1 MATPPTAATQQDIQN
16 SERLLDL
23 SNQLVDSIN
32 ERKKLLKG
40 INAEEQQ
47 YFNTVRQQQKL
58 SQDIAA
64 NAEKYLGYQIKSK
77 DLAKQITATKDN
89 QGKTELAFNTKINNQ
104 ASLAEKLE
112 KQRQEALQKAFNVKK
127 QIQQQTNLIN
137 KLDEKNQELQIRKA
151 EAERENNRNLVRNI
165 QAQIREN
172 QRLAD
177 NKEKYIKTL
186 ETQFDKE
193 KNIAKTAR
201 ETIENGKKLLEAQ
214 KKEIEF
220 LEKNLKI
227 RKQIE
232 KSTGLL
238 GGMAKAAS
246 KIPGIGQYLNAD
258 EAIDEMEKYAA
269 SIEEAGGKATS
280 FGNRMLIAKKGLSV
294 LAKGAIENLKSPE
307 AVFTFI
313 ITKALE
319 ANRQV
324 VELGKSL
331 GVSADV
337 AENLRQEYAGFARST
352 GDTFVNTNRLL
363 KAQSE
368 LSKELGIA
376 VRFSNEELVTF
387 AKLTELTGLSA
398 QEAGNLAKASAAAG
412 MPTERYTDSLREAAF
427 FAQQATG
434 THFSSKEV
442 LQDISKLSAGI
453 LVKFQGN
460 PKALGQTV
468 VEAKKLGLTLD
479 QIDKVGESLLNFEQS
494 IENELKAELITGK
507 QLNLERARAAALS
520 GDQLALTREIS
531 SQVGTLND
539 FQNMNVIAQK
549 SLADAFG
556 LSREEMAEMLIK
568 QEAINKYGD
577 EAAKLNKEQL
587 EDMKRQ
593 GLSASEYL
601 KKQEQQRTAQ
611 DKFQDAMIKLQDIIG
626 NLVAG
631 PVGQLLDALADIVT
645 VAVNIL
651 SVFSPI
657 FSLVSGIAE
666 LISDILSEWYIL
678 YPLIGIVA
686 LGYLPKMLSA
696 FNGIGASIKG
706 IISNLS
712 KGGLASLFGGGATK
726 NASTITTSSGITL
739 TKKAAAT
746 GPGNLTSTASA
757 TAGNAAT
764 AGGKAGAGGPK
775 AGDGIKNTLKGI
787 SAGIQ
792 SFSKVSPAD
801 IAKLAGSAVALV
813 LLTPAIP
820 ALLALQFINGKLIQS
835 ALTGIGKG
843 LSAIGT
849 ALSNPKL
856 FLGLAAFTGVMIGLG
871 FALKL
876 AAPAITAIGG
886 AISSVITSIAG
897 GIATIVG
904 SIGDMISKLGE
915 AGPALLL
922 LGPALFGIAGG
933 LAAMG
938 FSGLLALP
946 SIIALTALGAVAPS
960 LSSIGIGGE
969 GGKKGGKEE
978 INNGIDL
985 TPMIAAINE
994 VKAAIDRLYNKDTSI
1009 NMDGKKVGT
1018 TLVQGSYKVA

>member
-1 MATPPTAATQQDIQN
+1 
-16 SERLLDL
+16 
-23 SNQLVDSIN
+23 
-32 ERKKLLKG
+32 
-40 INAEEQQ
+40 
-47 YFNTVRQQQKL
+47 
-58 SQDIAA
+58 
-64 NAEKYLGYQIKSK
+64 
-77 DLAKQITATKDN
+77 
-89 QGKTELAFNTKINNQ
+89 
-104 ASLAEKLE
+104 
-112 KQRQEALQKAFNVKK
+112 
-127 QIQQQTNLIN
+127 
-137 KLDEKNQELQIRKA
+137 
-151 EAERENNRNLVRNI
+151 
-165 QAQIREN
+165 
-172 QRLAD
+172 
-177 NKEKYIKTL
+177 
-186 ETQFDKE
+186 
-193 KNIAKTAR
+193 
-201 ETIENGKKLLEAQ
+201 
-214 KKEIEF
+214 
-220 LEKNLKI
+220 
-227 RKQIE
+227 
-232 KSTGLL
+232 
-238 GGMAKAAS
+238 
-246 KIPGIGQYLNAD
+246 
-258 EAIDEMEKYAA
+258 
-269 SIEEAGGKATS
+269 
-280 FGNRMLIAKKGLSV
+280 
-294 LAKGAIENLKSPE
+294 
-307 AVFTFI
+307 
-313 ITKALE
+313 
-319 ANRQV
+319 
-324 VELGKSL
+324 
-331 GVSADV
+331 
-337 AENLRQEYAGFARST
+337 
-352 GDTFVNTNRLL
+352 
-363 KAQSE
+363 
-368 LSKELGIA
+368 
-376 VRFSNEELVTF
+376 
-387 AKLTELTGLSA
+387 
-398 QEAGNLAKASAAAG
+398 
-412 MPTERYTDSLREAAF
+412 
-427 FAQQATG
+427 
-434 THFSSKEV
+434 
-442 LQDISKLSAGI
+442 
-453 LVKFQGN
+453 
-460 PKALGQTV
+460 
-468 VEAKKLGLTLD
+468 
-479 QIDKVGESLLNFEQS
+479 
-494 IENELKAELITGK
+494 
-507 QLNLERARAAALS
+507 
-520 GDQLALTREIS
+520 
-531 SQVGTLND
+531 
-539 FQNMNVIAQK
+539 
-549 SLADAFG
+549 
-556 LSREEMAEMLIK
+556 MAEMLRK
-568 QEAINKYGD
+568 QEAIHKYGD

-657 FSLVSGIAE
+657 FNLVSGIAE

-706 IISNLS
+706 MISNLS

-739 TKKAAAT
+739 TKKAAAA
-746 GPGNLTSTASA
+746 GPGNLTSTAST
-757 TAGNAAT
+757 TAGNAAN

-787 SAGIQ
+787 SSGIQ
-792 SFSKVSPAD
+792 SFSKVSLAD

-820 ALLALQFINGKLIQS
+820 ALLALQFINGKLIKD

-876 AAPAITAIGG
+876 AAPTITAIGG

-897 GIATIVG
+897 GISTIVG

-946 SIIALTALGAVAPS
+946 SIIALTALGTVAPA
-960 LSSIGIGGE
+960 LSSIGIGGGE
-969 GGKKGGKEE
+969 GKKGGKEE
-978 INNGIDL
+978 INNGVDL

-994 VKAAIDRLYNKDTSI
+994 VKAAVDRLYNKDTSI

>member
-1 MATPPTAATQQDIQN
+1 MATSPNATTLQDIQN

-23 SNQLVDSIN
+23 SNQLIDSIN
-32 ERKKLLKG
+32 QRRKILKE
-40 INAEEQQ
+40 IKADEQL
-47 YFNTVRQQQKL
+47 YFATVKQQQKL

-77 DLAKQITATKDN
+77 DLAKQKKAVEDNAKKSIDAFTAI
-89 QGKTELAFNTKINNQ
+89 ETKIINQRRQSLEDAISLRNREKNIKKDIGTLDLANDALIQRRNRLLANGTSSNNQ
-104 ASLAEKLE
+104 I
-112 KQRQEALQKAFNVKK
+112 VKD
-127 QIQQQTNLIN
+127 IQQQIKENQTNLKI
-137 KLDEKNQELQIRKA
+137 KERQVKNLQIEGQKQKDIA
-151 EAERENNRNLVRNI
+151 KSAFEILKN
-165 QAQIREN
+165 
-172 QRLAD
+172 
-177 NKEKYIKTL
+177 NKEA
-186 ETQFDKE
+186 Q
-193 KNIAKTAR
+193 
-201 ETIENGKKLLEAQ
+201 EAQ
-214 KKEIEF
+214 EEELKF
-220 LEKNLKI
+220 LNKNLII

-258 EAIDEMEKYAA
+258 EAIDEMEKLAA
-269 SIEEAGGKATS
+269 KIEEGGGKATS
-280 FGNRMLIAKKGLSV
+280 FANRMQIAGKGLQV
-294 LAKGAIENLKSPE
+294 LVKGALENLKSPE

-331 GVSADV
+331 GLSADV
-337 AENLRQEYAGFARST
+337 AENLRQEYASFARST

-706 IISNLS
+706 MISNLS

-739 TKKAAAT
+739 TKKAATA
-746 GPGNLTSTASA
+746 GPGNLTSTAST
-757 TAGNAAT
+757 TAGNAAN
-764 AGGKAGAGGPK
+764 AGGKAGVGGSK

-792 SFSKVSPAD
+792 SFSKVSLAD
-801 IAKLAGSAVALV
+801 IAKLALSAAALIV
-813 LLTPAIP
+813 LTPAIP
-820 ALLALQFINGKLIQS
+820 ALLALQFINGKLIKD

-849 ALSNPKL
+849 SLSNPKL
-856 FLGLAAFTGVMIGLG
+856 FLGLAAFTGVMVGLG

-946 SIIALTALGAVAPS
+946 SIIALTALGAVAPA

-969 GGKKGGKEE
+969 GGKAGGKEE
-978 INNGIDL
+978 INPGIDL
-985 TPMIAAINE
+985 TPMISAINE
-994 VKAAIDRLYNKDTSI
+994 VRAAVDRLYNKDTSI

-1018 TLVQGSYKVA
+1018 TLVQGSYRVA

>member
-1 MATPPTAATQQDIQN
+1 MATPPNAANQQDIQN

-23 SNQLVDSIN
+23 SYQLNNSLT
-32 ERKKLLKG
+32 ERRKLLKN
-40 INAEEQQ
+40 ITAEEQS
-47 YFNTVRQQQKL
+47 YFSTVKQQQKL

-77 DLAKQITATKDN
+77 DLTKQIEATEINISNTKSSYARVELQILASKNKAILEARKLNLQDKILQKQRIDLEEHSNDLQIAKQQALRVGNAGIASQIQKEINANNINANSLDRRAQYTK
-89 QGKTELAFNTKINNQ
+89 
-104 ASLAEKLE
+104 
-112 KQRQEALQKAFNVKK
+112 KA
-127 QIQQQTNLIN
+127 IQQQVDIINNAKKIVKDAQESAKAQEEELKFLNKNLI
-137 KLDEKNQELQIRKA
+137 
-151 EAERENNRNLVRNI
+151 
-165 QAQIREN
+165 
-172 QRLAD
+172 
-177 NKEKYIKTL
+177 
-186 ETQFDKE
+186 
-193 KNIAKTAR
+193 
-201 ETIENGKKLLEAQ
+201 
-214 KKEIEF
+214 
-220 LEKNLKI
+220 I

-246 KIPGIGQYLNAD
+246 KIPGIGQYLNAG
-258 EAIDEMEKYAA
+258 EAIDEMEKLAA
-269 SIEEAGGKATS
+269 EIEEGGGKATS

-294 LAKGAIENLKSPE
+294 LVKGALENLKSPE

-706 IISNLS
+706 MISNLS

-739 TKKAAAT
+739 TKKAATA
-746 GPGNLTSTASA
+746 GPGNLTSTAST
-757 TAGNAAT
+757 TAGNAAN
-764 AGGKAGAGGPK
+764 AGGKAGVGGSK

-792 SFSKVSPAD
+792 SFSKVSLAD
-801 IAKLAGSAVALV
+801 IAKLALSAAALIV
-813 LLTPAIP
+813 LTPAIP
-820 ALLALQFINGKLIQS
+820 ALLALQFINGKLIKD

-849 ALSNPKL
+849 SLSNPKL
-856 FLGLAAFTGVMIGLG
+856 FLGLAAFTGVMVGLG

-946 SIIALTALGAVAPS
+946 SIIALTALGAVAPA

-969 GGKKGGKEE
+969 GGKAGGKEE
-978 INNGIDL
+978 INPGIDL
-985 TPMIAAINE
+985 TPMISAINE
-994 VKAAIDRLYNKDTSI
+994 VRAAVDRLYNKDTSI

-1018 TLVQGSYKVA
+1018 TLVQGSYRVA